1 MNYRNYFCTSLEDQK
16 DILALL
22 TKETSLLWASGA
34 PLLDIRHYY
43 DEDMGDNHNTLIL
56 DLNIGGLMYN
66 PCPECRNKKA
76 YLTKRGFIA
85 FAKKHFPKN

>member
-1 MNYRNYFCTSLEDQK
+1 MNYRNYFCTSSEDQE

-34 PLLDIRHYY
+34 PLLDILHYY
-43 DEDMGDNHNTLIL
+43 DKEQDDNWNTLIL
-56 DLNIGGLMYN
+56 DLEAGGLQFN
-66 PCPECRNKKA
+66 PNPKCRNKKA

-85 FAKKHFPKN
+85 FAKRHFPKN